1 MYNDILV
8 SIKCLVYNHALFLR
22 DCLDGFIMQKT
33 NFRFEVIIHDDASTD
48 VCLLSFYMNTKNLTD
63 IQSVFF
69 ITSQFITYF
78 YLFIL
83 KCQL

>member
-8 SIKCLVYNHALFLR
+8 SIKCLVYNHAPFLR

-48 VCLLSFYMNTKNLTD
+48 ESAD
-63 IQSVFF
+63 IIREYAQ
-69 ITSQFITYF
+69 QYP
-78 YLFIL
+78 
-83 KCQL
+83 